1 MPPQRQGSKEGVAS
15 ARPDLSH
22 RPSISSLIRDS
33 SREASAVKE
42 KTQRIEDNRES
53 AGEETPPP
61 EVKHPASL
69 RLKKQSQR
77 DERGEFQ

>member
-1 MPPQRQGSKEGVAS
+1 MAS
-15 ARPDLSH
+15 GRPDLSH

-33 SREASAVKE
+33 SRDASAVKE
-42 KTQRIEDNRES
+42 KTPNIEENRES

-61 EVKHPASL
+61 QVKHPASL

-77 DERGEFQ
+77 DEGGVLQ